1 MSQLLW
7 ARSLVAAHLELLA
20 PGASQV
26 TAESLART
34 TATSSMAGESSPHAQ
49 SLPLLGHSFLPLWP
63 FLWPSTA
70 WQVAS
75 RRTSEATSEKGHPT
89 WTPRS
94 PVRNLGSDMAPRSPV
109 PVCRKGSLV
118 PCRANGGGPHGTG
131 HGRQVLARPRAG
143 LPVAASSTGLSLRL
157 VYAESQL
164 PRGGW
169 CEVGPEVPAGWLSK
183 QSLCLRV

>member
-7 ARSLVAAHLELLA
+7 VRSPVAAHLELLA

-75 RRTSEATSEKGHPT
+75 R
-89 WTPRS
+89 
-94 PVRNLGSDMAPRSPV
+94 
-109 PVCRKGSLV
+109 
-118 PCRANGGGPHGTG
+118 
-131 HGRQVLARPRAG
+131 
-143 LPVAASSTGLSLRL
+143 
-157 VYAESQL
+157 
-164 PRGGW
+164 
-169 CEVGPEVPAGWLSK
+169 
-183 QSLCLRV
+183 